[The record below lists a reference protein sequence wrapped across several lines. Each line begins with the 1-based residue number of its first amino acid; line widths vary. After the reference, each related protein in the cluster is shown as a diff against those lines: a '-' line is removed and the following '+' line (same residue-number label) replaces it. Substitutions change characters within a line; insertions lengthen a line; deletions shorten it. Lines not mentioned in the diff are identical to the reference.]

1 MKKLI
6 ISIAITL
13 FAMSAM
19 AGRILWLGIDKNT
32 PVNFSNGTSIGLNQL
47 DYDTQVNTFKAAVY
61 DSSAS
66 QVLAYLDL
74 YYEEEYE
81 RELTDGTFVTEKRWV
96 KEDGFNEG
104 DLMFVDQGGQTYLG
118 TNWQPAAI
126 PDWVSDTMKLCIEL
140 GFLDMSSW
148 TDDPSTWVGDV
159 QLFAKSDFVSFGEL
173 GEHSYISE
181 TLAPPT
187 ETPWK
192 PSYFAVPEPSTA
204 ILALLGVGM
213 LFKRRQ

>member
-1 MKKLI
+1 MKKTIFVLVM
-6 ISIAITL
+6 AL

-19 AGRILWLGIDKNT
+19 ANRILWFGIDKNT
-32 PVNFSNGTSIGLNQL
+32 PVNFADGSSVVLNNL
-47 DYDTQVNTFKAAVY
+47 DYDTQANTFKAAVY

-74 YYEEEYE
+74 YYEEKEP
-81 RELTDGTFVTEKRWV
+81 EKHWV

-104 DLMFVDQGGQTYLG
+104 DLMFVDQGQKYLG

-126 PDWVSDTMKLCIEL
+126 PDWVSDTMKLCIEI
-140 GFLDMSSW
+140 GFLDVSSW

-173 GEHSYISE
+173 DEHSYISG

-192 PSYFAVPEPSTA
+192 PSYFAVPEPSTT
-204 ILALLGVGM
+204 ILAMLGVG
-213 LFKRRQ
+213 LLIKRRK